1 MRVLL
6 ILLALISFLGCSRET
21 ELHVGVHPWIGY
33 QPINLAQQNGLL
45 PQNIHLVKNKTALQ
59 TKQQLL
65 SGEINAG
72 YLTLDEVLSL
82 REQGKPLS
90 VVLIT
95 DISSGADKVLAKT
108 PVTGKQDI
116 IGKTI
121 AYERGAVGDLLLYQF
136 LKFYGVA
143 KSEVVLKHIPFD
155 KQSSFWKSGAADM
168 IITYDPVSTQ
178 IMRSGAQEVFNSSQI
193 PEMIIDVLAV
203 DSNVLEDACSTIK
216 QLVDAHFAGVSLI
229 KDNFQ
234 ESSYQIADNLG
245 FSHEEVLTSLG
256 GITLPSREINLQ
268 MFGDNRFFEKT
279 REIALIL
286 KASGMLKSV
295 PDKAV
300 HTDQC
305 L

>member
-1 MRVLL
+1 MRALL

-45 PQNIHLVKNKTALQ
+45 PQNIHLIKNRTALQ

-65 SGEINAG
+65 DGEIDAG

-82 REQGKPLS
+82 QEQGKPLS

-108 PVTGKQDI
+108 AIRGKEDI

-121 AYERGAVGDLLLYQF
+121 AYERGGVGELILYKF
-136 LKFYGVA
+136 LEHYGIDQ
-143 KSEVVLKHIPFD
+143 SDVVLKHISID
-155 KQSSFWKSGAADM
+155 KQYRFWESGEADM
-168 IITYDPVSTQ
+168 IVTYDPVSTQ
-178 IMRSGAQEVFNSSQI
+178 LLRSGAQEVFNSSQM
-193 PEMIIDVLAV
+193 PEVIVDVLAV
-203 DSNVLEDACSTIK
+203 DSNVLENACSSIK

-234 ESSYQIADNLG
+234 ESSYQLADNLG
-245 FSHEEVLTSLG
+245 FTHEEVLTSLG

-268 MFGDNRFFEKT
+268 MFGDNRFYQKT
-279 REIALIL
+279 REVALIL
-286 KASGMLKSV
+286 KASGLLKTV